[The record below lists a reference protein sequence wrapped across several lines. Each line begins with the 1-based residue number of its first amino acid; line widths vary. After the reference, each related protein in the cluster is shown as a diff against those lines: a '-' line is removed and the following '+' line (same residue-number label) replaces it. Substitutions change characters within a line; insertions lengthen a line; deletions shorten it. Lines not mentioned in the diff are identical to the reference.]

1 MNRKDE
7 GGDDDTSHRTH
18 RVTCKT
24 TAGEVLWTKD
34 MTGRI
39 RRVARH
45 ALVVLPAKRE
55 MMP

>member
-7 GGDDDTSHRTH
+7 GGDNDTSHRTY

-34 MTGRI
+34 MTADEYDAWLDTRWWCYPPS
-39 RRVARH
+39 V
-45 ALVVLPAKRE
+45 K
-55 MMP
+55 